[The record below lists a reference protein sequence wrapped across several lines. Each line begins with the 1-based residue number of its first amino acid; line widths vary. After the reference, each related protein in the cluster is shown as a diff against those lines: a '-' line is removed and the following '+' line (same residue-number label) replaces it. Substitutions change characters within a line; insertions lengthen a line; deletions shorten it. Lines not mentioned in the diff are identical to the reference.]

1 MNRILLTPLL
11 LFLLPWKSQ
20 AQPGKLPVAGPSFYF
35 NKFQEFNDSNADS
48 SLFYLRLLAGN
59 PAYSETLQ
67 DVFHNVFA
75 QSFLRK
81 LEKDVKDSAEAEVYK
96 QRLRT
101 GYTIINRM
109 MSDTSQVLVSTAR
122 PVYLWTRVMEQSGNT
137 DELIGLTDEF
147 RRTVL
152 NGNIYLNRAG
162 RYALLIY
169 DVIHTKVPMK
179 KISAQLIQ
187 EVWQKLKAGP
197 IALKKDSATRS
208 ELRSRAWHRY
218 LYAYTNYLL
227 GKEALSKKKSREAG
241 QYLRTAFTY
250 SPDLTDNN
258 NFSAFFYDLHFLME
272 EDKRGFEKDYLYYL
286 KNVNPDKKKTLETLL
301 AMALTNPEYK
311 AELRSY
317 YINHFS
323 GREDFSSFWIK
334 AVNASGKK
342 APVISLKTTGSTVF
356 SSVENKGK
364 WILLDFWGTWCVPCR
379 AEHPELDSFYTSVKP
394 VAAAKFTLLTIA
406 CKDTEDKVISYMN
419 QFHYTFPVAM
429 ADTEIE
435 SVFNVQGYPAKILIS
450 PQGRYV
456 LVPFGIDWVDF
467 VKKYAD
473 L

>member
-1 MNRILLTPLL
+1 MNRCLLTPFL
-11 LFLLPWKSQ
+11 LFLLPWKSF

-35 NKFQEFNDSNADS
+35 NKFQEFNDTNADS
-48 SLFYLRLLAGN
+48 SLYYLRLLAGN

-75 QSFLRK
+75 QTFLK
-81 LEKDVKDSAEAEVYK
+81 KMEKDVKDSAETEAYK

-101 GYTIINRM
+101 GYTIIHRM
-109 MSDTSQVLVSTAR
+109 MADTSQVLVATAR

-137 DELIGLTDEF
+137 DELIRLTTEF

-152 NGNIYLNRAG
+152 NGNVYLNRAG

-169 DVIHTKVPMK
+169 DVIHTKAPLRN
-179 KISAQLIQ
+179 ISTQLIQ
-187 EVWQKLKAGP
+187 EVCQKLKAGP
-197 IALKKDSATRS
+197 IAFSKDSATRTQ
-208 ELRSRAWHRY
+208 LRSRAWHRY

-227 GKEALSKKKSREAG
+227 GKEALSKMNSREAG
-241 QYLRTAFTY
+241 QYLRTAFAY

-272 EDKRGFEKDYLYYL
+272 EEKRGFEKDYLDYL
-286 KNVNPDKKKTLETLL
+286 KNVSPDKKKTLETLL
-301 AMALTNPEYK
+301 AMALINPEYK
-311 AELRSY
+311 TELRSY
-317 YINHFS
+317 YVNHFS
-323 GREDFSSFWIK
+323 GREDFSSYWLK
-334 AVNASGKK
+334 AVNTSGKT
-342 APVISLKTTGSTVF
+342 APVISLKTTGGSAF

-394 VAAAKFTLLTIA
+394 VTAGKFELITIA
-406 CKDTEDKVISYMN
+406 CRDTEDKVTAYMN
-419 QFHYTFPVAM
+419 QFHYSFPVAM
-429 ADTEIE
+429 ADQQIE
-435 SVFNVQGYPAKILIS
+435 SAFNVQGYPTKILIT

-456 LVPFGIDWVDF
+456 LVPFGSDWVDF